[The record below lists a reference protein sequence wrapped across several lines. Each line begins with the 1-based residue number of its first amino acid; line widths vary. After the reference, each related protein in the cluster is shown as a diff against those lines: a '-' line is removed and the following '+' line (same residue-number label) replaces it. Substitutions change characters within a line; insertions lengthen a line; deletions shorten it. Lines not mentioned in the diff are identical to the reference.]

1 MAFLSMKL
9 RSLIVALFIACS
21 LVGAVRAQA
30 PAAKAAKAP
39 EKSPADLAGEAFG
52 KLYSDKE
59 AKLSQERFTQVIAAG
74 LDFLTK
80 YPTHWRANN
89 VIKDLAF
96 FGDSIRDK
104 KLAAY
109 RTAYVTQLKYEV
121 TNQRYKEGLT
131 KDALAAMVALDIAA
145 TDFEFRDAPS
155 RDGIAPLREKLD
167 ALDAMP
173 GGRRFLKDRESSY
186 VEILTRGVSPAAGEA
201 HLNKLLKHAD
211 KGVADMARSEL
222 NMVEIKK
229 VPYELKFTA
238 LDGKQVDL
246 AALRGKV
253 VALVIWSG
261 SSAGNVT
268 MIDQVMQARSFNKK
282 TVEVIGVSFD
292 KEVDREKVMKFI
304 KDQKITWPVHFDGK
318 EAQNGWAARMN
329 VGKAPAIVLF
339 DKKGMFVRN
348 NQNAGQLEGELK
360 RLIEAK

>member
-1 MAFLSMKL
+1 MKKRPLFLALSLAFLL
-9 RSLIVALFIACS
+9 TDALF
-21 LVGAVRAQA
+21 AQA
-30 PAAKAAKAP
+30 PGAKAP

-52 KLYSDKE
+52 KLYNDKE
-59 AKLSQERFTQVIAAG
+59 AKLSSERFNQVIAAG
-74 LDFLTK
+74 LDFLGK

-121 TNQRYKEGLT
+121 TNLRYKDGVSNDT
-131 KDALAAMVALDIAA
+131 KAALAALDVAA

-155 RDGIAPLREKLD
+155 KDAVGALREKID

-186 VEILTRGVSPAAGEA
+186 VEILTRAISPATGEA
-201 HLNKLLKHAD
+201 HLTKLLKHAD

-222 NMVEIKK
+222 NIVEIKK
-229 VPYELKFTA
+229 VPYDLKFTA
-238 LDGKQVDL
+238 VDGKPVDL
-246 AALRGKV
+246 AAMRGKV

-261 SSAGNVT
+261 TSEGNVK

-282 TVEVIGVSFD
+282 TFEVIGVSFD
-292 KEVDREKVMKFI
+292 KEADREKLMKFI
-304 KDQKITWPVHFDGK
+304 KDNKITWPVHFDGK
-318 EAQNGWAARMN
+318 EAKNEWAPKMN
-329 VGKAPAIVLF
+329 VSKGPAIVLF
-339 DKKGMFVRN
+339 DKKGMYVRN
-348 NQNAGQLEGELK
+348 NQRADQLEGELK

>member
-1 MAFLSMKL
+1 MKL
-9 RSLIVALFIACS
+9 RHVIVALFASFS
-21 LVGAVRAQA
+21 LAGAVCAQA
-30 PAAKAAKAP
+30 PAAKAA

-52 KLYSDKE
+52 KLYNDKA

-80 YPTHWRANN
+80 YPTHWRANA

-109 RTAYVTQLKYEV
+109 RSAYVTQLKYEV
-121 TNQRYKEGLT
+121 TNQRYKEGISNDA
-131 KDALAAMVALDIAA
+131 KAALAALDVAA

-155 RDGIAPLREKLD
+155 KDAIMPLREKLD

-173 GGRRFLKDRESSY
+173 GGRRFLRDRESSY
-186 VEILTRGVSPAAGEA
+186 VEILTRGVSPATGEV
-201 HLNKLLKHAD
+201 HLNKLLKHPD

-222 NMVEIKK
+222 NIVEIKK
-229 VPYELKFTA
+229 VPYDLKFTA
-238 LDGKQVDL
+238 VDGKPVDL

-261 SSAGNVT
+261 TSAGTVT

-282 TVEVIGVSFD
+282 TVEIIGVSFD
-292 KEVDREKVMKFI
+292 KEVDREKVTKFI

-318 EAQNGWAARMN
+318 EAQNGWAAKMN

>member
-1 MAFLSMKL
+1 MKL
-9 RSLIVALFIACS
+9 RPVIVALLTAFS
-21 LVGAVRAQA
+21 LAGAVCAQA
-30 PAAKAAKAP
+30 PAAKATKAP

-52 KLYSDKE
+52 KLYSDKA

-121 TNQRYKEGLT
+121 TNQRYKEGLS
-131 KDALAAMVALDIAA
+131 KDAVAAMVALDIAA

-253 VALVIWSG
+253 VAL
-261 SSAGNVT
+261 
-268 MIDQVMQARSFNKK
+268 
-282 TVEVIGVSFD
+282 
-292 KEVDREKVMKFI
+292 DRKSV
-304 KDQKITWPVHFDGK
+304 V
-318 EAQNGWAARMN
+318 
-329 VGKAPAIVLF
+329 
-339 DKKGMFVRN
+339 
-348 NQNAGQLEGELK
+348 
-360 RLIEAK
+360 